1 MVTSPIAMDSRK
13 GLSANLGDNIEFNGE
28 ITGGKLLVKKCPE
41 CGADN
46 RDDAI
51 YCSSCGIQIAVPPP
65 VPTVLPV
72 ARPVPPP
79 RAPPPVMAP
88 PLPAVLP
95 LPPPPRPIWGTLI
108 TLAAGILVMVG
119 VIAGWVYPP
128 SSDLAVYFVKL
139 VLPALAWADL
149 MKIATIIAVVLS
161 FSQFLAGFLMY
172 HGYGTFGGII
182 GFLCAILSIA
192 IGGGFLAGFTL
203 GIIGAFLAIMRK

>member
-1 MVTSPIAMDSRK
+1 MLQWVEVK
-13 GLSANLGDNIEFNGE
+13 
-28 ITGGKLLVKKCPE
+28 GGKLLVKKCPE

-65 VPTVLPV
+65 VPTVLPI
-72 ARPVPPP
+72 ARPAIPP
-79 RAPPPVMAP
+79 RMPPPVMAP

-119 VIAGWVYPP
+119 VIAAYVYPP
-128 SSDLAVYFVKL
+128 SSDL
-139 VLPALAWADL
+139 VLYLLRIMLPTATDAAR
-149 MKIATIIAVVLS
+149 MSVATIIGLVLS
-161 FSQFLAGFLMY
+161 FSLFLAGFLMY
-172 HGYGTFGGII
+172 QGYGTFGGII
-182 GFLCAILSIA
+182 GFLCAILSIS

>member
-1 MVTSPIAMDSRK
+1 M
-13 GLSANLGDNIEFNGE
+13 
-28 ITGGKLLVKKCPE
+28 VKKCPE

-65 VPTVLPV
+65 VPTVIPI
-72 ARPVPPP
+72 ARPAPPP
-79 RAPPPVMAP
+79 RVPPPVMAP

-108 TLAAGILVMVG
+108 SLAAGILVMG
-119 VIAGWVYPP
+119 SVIAAYVYPP
-128 SSDLAVYFVKL
+128 SSDIVLYLLRV
-139 VLPALAWADL
+139 VLPTATDAAR
-149 MKIATIIAVVLS
+149 MSVATIGALILS
-161 FSQFLAGFLMY
+161 FSLFLAGFLMY

-182 GFLCAILSIA
+182 GFLCAIISIA

>member
-1 MVTSPIAMDSRK
+1 MVTSSIAMDSRK
-13 GLSANLGDNIEFNGE
+13 GLSANLEDNIEFNGE
-28 ITGGKLLVKKCPE
+28 VTGGKLLVKKCPE

-65 VPTVLPV
+65 VPTVLPI
-72 ARPVPPP
+72 ARPAPPP
-79 RAPPPVMAP
+79 RMPSPIMAP

-128 SSDLAVYFVKL
+128 SSELTVWLVKL
-139 VLPALAWADL
+139 MLPALL
-149 MKIATIIAVVLS
+149 PPSPMQIATVIAVILS
-161 FSQFLAGFLMY
+161 FSMFLAGFLMY

-182 GFLCAILSIA
+182 GFLCAVVSIG

>member
-1 MVTSPIAMDSRK
+1 
-13 GLSANLGDNIEFNGE
+13 
-28 ITGGKLLVKKCPE
+28 LVKKCPE

-65 VPTVLPV
+65 VPTVLPI
-72 ARPVPPP
+72 ARPAIPP
-79 RAPPPVMAP
+79 RMPPPVMAP

-119 VIAGWVYPP
+119 VIAAYVYPP
-128 SSDLAVYFVKL
+128 SSDL
-139 VLPALAWADL
+139 VLYLLRIMLPTATDAAR
-149 MKIATIIAVVLS
+149 MSVATIIGLVLS
-161 FSQFLAGFLMY
+161 FSLFLAGFLMY
-172 HGYGTFGGII
+172 QGYGTFGGII
-182 GFLCAILSIA
+182 GFLCAILSIS